1 MKQSFSDTEK
11 ITVFMA
17 SEILHL
23 SERSAQRYISR
34 CKRELG
40 ISNYG
45 FLSVGR
51 FKEYYNI

>member
-34 CKRELG
+34 CKKELG

>member
-11 ITVFMA
+11 ITVYMA

-23 SERSAQRYISR
+23 SERSAQRYITR
-34 CKRELG
+34 CKKDLG

>member
-1 MKQSFSDTEK
+1 
-11 ITVFMA
+11 MA

-23 SERSAQRYISR
+23 SERSAQRYITR
-34 CKRELG
+34 CKKELG